1 MNSPDIAAQLQ
12 MQFSQMKQKQ
22 LADGIPDAAM
32 RKDRLQRCIDLLVDN
47 REALAQALDEDFG
60 GRSPNL
66 SQMSEVMQGLAHYKH
81 AMKNIEKWMKVE
93 KRPAPFPMGLM
104 GSRTEI
110 RYQPKGVIGIMSPW
124 NFPVAMVFNPLCN
137 ALAAGNR
144 AMIKPSEFNPK
155 TAELIRTLIEK
166 YFSPDE
172 VYVITGGAEVG
183 AAFCSVPFDHLL
195 FTGATSIGQ
204 KVMEAAAKNLT
215 PVTLELGG
223 KSPIIIDKDYPIELA
238 AERIISGKGMNA
250 GQVCIS
256 PDYVFVPE
264 AGLEA
269 FINTC
274 RENFVAQF
282 PTVIGNPDYT
292 AVVNDRHYARISG
305 YIDEAKAAGV
315 RVEAMGSEPLTEGD
329 RRIPIH
335 IIVNPADELRCM
347 QDEIFGP
354 VMVVKTYNSEQ
365 DCIDYINARPSP
377 LAFYYFSNDKAKQDR
392 VLNQTL
398 SGGVTI
404 NNVTMHVSAYDLP
417 FGGVGQSGIG
427 HYHGIEGFKTFSHAR
442 GVFRQGKIDL
452 AKLAG
457 TLPPYTDKVK
467 KMLDSQIKK

>member
-457 TLPPYTDKVK
+457 TLPPYTDTVK
-467 KMLDSQIKK
+467 KMLDSQIQK